1 MMANSVSTWVKRHSL
16 VTYFILAYAITWAV
30 QIPLALKAQNLIQ
43 APIPFSVHY
52 LAGYG
57 PMLSAIIVT
66 WLTDG
71 VGGLRELFERILK
84 WRVQP
89 VWWLAAISPLAL
101 YMIVA
106 FILRLIQ
113 GEPIGLNMLGQVE
126 FLPDIGFGA
135 LFLWL
140 LTYGIGEETGWR
152 GFALPRLQKNRSALF
167 ATFILWVFWAF
178 WHLPAFFYL
187 YDPAIVI
194 GFLLGILAGAIV
206 FSWLYNSTGGSVL
219 MVVLF
224 HGVFNFTTGCT
235 ACKAGMISAI
245 ISTLI
250 MVWAVIV
257 IILFKPTNL
266 SRAEKH
272 VI

>member
-1 MMANSVSTWVKRHSL
+1 MANSVTTWMKRHSL
-16 VTYFILAYAITWAV
+16 ATYFILAYAVTWMV
-30 QIPLALKAQNLIQ
+30 QIPLALKAQRLIQ
-43 APIPFSVHY
+43 APIPFSIHY

-66 WLTDG
+66 WLTGG
-71 VGGLRELFERILK
+71 VGELKELFRRMLK
-84 WRVQP
+84 WRVPP
-89 VWWLAAISPLAL
+89 VWWIVAISPFLL
-101 YMIVA
+101 YVIVA
-106 FILRLIQ
+106 VGLHLIQ
-113 GEPIGLNMLGQVE
+113 GLPIELSMLGQVD
-126 FLPDIGFGA
+126 FLPNMGWGT

-152 GFALPRLQKNRSALF
+152 GFALPRLQKNRNALF
-167 ATFILWVFWAF
+167 ATFILWVFWAL

-206 FSWLYNSTGGSVL
+206 FTWLYNSTDGSILIVA
-219 MVVLF
+219 LF

-257 IILFKPTNL
+257 MVLFKPTNL
-266 SRAEKH
+266 SRTEKH